1 MLCDACSEAT
11 GCVVDVILLA
21 QTLLETRNSK
31 LEITVGTL
39 LWRGAHLCRHEGG
52 KVSELSMYI
61 YKSFQILSPNTESWI
76 GSH

>member
-39 LWRGAHLCRHEGG
+39 LWEGSFVSTRG

>member
-39 LWRGAHLCRHEGG
+39 LWEGLIC
-52 KVSELSMYI
+52 VDTRE
-61 YKSFQILSPNTESWI
+61 SF
-76 GSH
+76 

>member
-31 LEITVGTL
+31 SL
-39 LWRGAHLCRHEGG
+39 LAHFCGEGLIC
-52 KVSELSMYI
+52 VDTRE
-61 YKSFQILSPNTESWI
+61 SF
-76 GSH
+76 